1 MGIGSTLHGLKEV
14 AMAEGHGDEQERLVK
29 VTLYLEED
37 HVEALDKAA
46 LEYTALLHQR
56 WSRGAVVRLA
66 LSDFFSKRGEIT

>member
-1 MGIGSTLHGLKEV
+1 MEDNEHEK
-14 AMAEGHGDEQERLVK
+14 LVK

-46 LEYTALLHQR
+46 EEYSKMLKQR

>member
-1 MGIGSTLHGLKEV
+1 MGE
-14 AMAEGHGDEQERLVK
+14 EQGHEKLVK

-46 LEYTALLHQR
+46 DEYSRLLTQR

-66 LSDFFSKRGEIT
+66 LSDFFSRRGEIT

>member
-1 MGIGSTLHGLKEV
+1 MTGPCPFYLEVHMSGHDEHGHEEEK
-14 AMAEGHGDEQERLVK
+14 LVK

-46 LEYTALLHQR
+46 RQYSRMLGTR

-66 LSDFFSKRGEIT
+66 LSDFFSRKGVIT

>member
-1 MGIGSTLHGLKEV
+1 
-14 AMAEGHGDEQERLVK
+14 MAEETGHGFDDGHEKLVK

-46 LEYTALLHQR
+46 REYTGLLGQR

-66 LSDFFSKRGEIT
+66 LSDFFSRRGEIT

>member
-1 MGIGSTLHGLKEV
+1 MGIKME
-14 AMAEGHGDEQERLVK
+14 EEQGHEKLVK

-46 LEYTALLHQR
+46 LEYSKLLNQR

-66 LSDFFSKRGEIT
+66 LSDFFSRRGEIT

>member
-1 MGIGSTLHGLKEV
+1 MEDNEHEK
-14 AMAEGHGDEQERLVK
+14 LVK

-46 LEYTALLHQR
+46 KEYSKLLKQR